1 MNNYPM
7 ASPALDAY
15 LHAIL
20 PTGDPVLKSME
31 RRAAKTGF
39 PIVGPLVGRFLYQ
52 MTLVSGAKRVLELGS
67 GFGYSAYWFGLA
79 TGKGGKI
86 ILTDTDGAQLHRAA
100 SYFSRGG
107 LRATFFF
114 HEGDALDFAGHL
126 TGPFDL
132 ILNDVDK
139 EAYPDTIELAARLL
153 RPGGVFITDNVLWS
167 GRVFSAAAGDATTR
181 RIRRFTRML
190 YRDRRF
196 FTSLVP
202 LRDGLAVAVRLP

>member
-1 MNNYPM
+1 MDNYQI

-15 LHAIL
+15 LHSIL
-20 PTGDPVLKSME
+20 PTGDPVLKTME
-31 RRAAKTGF
+31 RYAARIGF

-86 ILTDTDGAQLHRAA
+86 ILTDTDGAKLRRAA
-100 SYFSRGG
+100 SHFSRGG

-114 HEGDALDFAGHL
+114 HEGDALDFAAHL

-153 RPGGVFITDNVLWS
+153 RPGGLFITDNVLWS
-167 GRVFSAAAGDATTR
+167 GRVFSAVAADAATR